1 MDADEFRD
9 RSHRYSY
16 LVACETARRLQED
29 AGLIEVG
36 RQHLEAFQAG
46 RPEYRRGYELWLSL
60 LQAGVPTIVSALT
73 ARSPAGDY
81 ARETAP
87 SFGGLP
93 ARIRTRLL
101 AKAATPRAEPVHA
114 P

>member
-1 MDADEFRD
+1 MDIDEFRD

-29 AGLIEVG
+29 PGLIEIG
-36 RQHLEAFQAG
+36 RQHLEKFQAG
-46 RPEYRRGYELWLSL
+46 KAEYRAGCELWLGL
-60 LQAGVPTIVSALT
+60 LNAGVPTIVSALT
-73 ARSPAGDY
+73 ARSHAGDY

-93 ARIRTRLL
+93 ARVRTRLL
-101 AKAATPRAEPVHA
+101 AQAAMPVA
-114 P
+114 VNAT